1 MQRISSLAACREFG
15 GLVACTAGVC
25 ARKNSCKQPAAHRQW
40 DGPVVRPVRPYTAA
54 PGRRLC
60 GRSLVFAGVKHRLF
74 CSQQGADGPK
84 ESSGRRPA
92 ISVVG
97 IPDPITWI
105 RCKVIMFA
113 LDLYFELDVN
123 SEEFERGVKQALVH
137 VSNKMSSSRY
147 HELKGIV
154 SNEML
159 EYVEKR
165 CGSLTDAQRKQ
176 LGVQMDDIV
185 FVLPEDI
192 SVVFDQYGRKFCF
205 IVMRFWILS
214 SHEGPDD
221 PEGTKIFKVG
231 SSEDSGPQKKI
242 VTAVY
247 EFHRELTR
255 GASSDWTVT
264 TVWHWHWKLAE

>member
-54 PGRRLC
+54 PGRRLCGRSLC

-123 SEEFERGVKQALVH
+123 SEEFERGVKQ
-137 VSNKMSSSRY
+137 
-147 HELKGIV
+147 
-154 SNEML
+154 
-159 EYVEKR
+159 
-165 CGSLTDAQRKQ
+165 
-176 LGVQMDDIV
+176 
-185 FVLPEDI
+185 
-192 SVVFDQYGRKFCF
+192 
-205 IVMRFWILS
+205 
-214 SHEGPDD
+214 
-221 PEGTKIFKVG
+221 
-231 SSEDSGPQKKI
+231 
-242 VTAVY
+242 
-247 EFHRELTR
+247 
-255 GASSDWTVT
+255 VT
-264 TVWHWHWKLAE
+264 TDRPFYFSISTVNNKKHIFHALYGPLFESVTFSDKYTFISDTRTSRVHGLDNVGGTTPH

>member
-40 DGPVVRPVRPYTAA
+40 DGPVVRSVRLYTVA
-54 PGRRLC
+54 PGRR
-60 GRSLVFAGVKHRLF
+60 LVFAGVKHRLF
-74 CSQQGADGPK
+74 CSQHGADGPK

-137 VSNKMSSSRY
+137 VSNKMSNGRY

-176 LGVQMDDIV
+176 LGVQTDDIV

-192 SVVFDQYGRKFCF
+192 SVVFDQ
-205 IVMRFWILS
+205 
-214 SHEGPDD
+214 
-221 PEGTKIFKVG
+221 
-231 SSEDSGPQKKI
+231 
-242 VTAVY
+242 
-247 EFHRELTR
+247 
-255 GASSDWTVT
+255 
-264 TVWHWHWKLAE
+264 

>member
-1 MQRISSLAACREFG
+1 MSIYLP
-15 GLVACTAGVC
+15 LL
-25 ARKNSCKQPAAHRQW
+25 
-40 DGPVVRPVRPYTAA
+40 DPVSKTTLLPLNTPSDR
-54 PGRRLC
+54 
-60 GRSLVFAGVKHRLF
+60 
-74 CSQQGADGPK
+74 ADGPK

-123 SEEFERGVKQALVH
+123 SEEFERGVKQVTTDRPFYFSISTVNNKKHIFHALYGPLFE
-137 VSNKMSSSRY
+137 RQT
-147 HELKGIV
+147 L
-154 SNEML
+154 
-159 EYVEKR
+159 
-165 CGSLTDAQRKQ
+165 
-176 LGVQMDDIV
+176 
-185 FVLPEDI
+185 I
-192 SVVFDQYGRKFCF
+192 SVFFLAGRKFCF

-247 EFHRELTR
+247 ESFFWLLPNDRHNR
-255 GASSDWTVT
+255 WI
-264 TVWHWHWKLAE
+264 

>member
-1 MQRISSLAACREFG
+1 MSIYLPLLDPISKTTLLPLNTPNECHSRIEL
-15 GLVACTAGVC
+15 L
-25 ARKNSCKQPAAHRQW
+25 
-40 DGPVVRPVRPYTAA
+40 
-54 PGRRLC
+54 RRS
-60 GRSLVFAGVKHRLF
+60 SLVFQKQSEFNLKDRLSLSV
-74 CSQQGADGPK
+74 CAQIADGPK

-137 VSNKMSSSRY
+137 VSNKMSNGRY

-176 LGVQMDDIV
+176 LGVQTDDIV

-192 SVVFDQYGRKFCF
+192 SVVFDQYGRKFCY

-231 SSEDSGPQKKI
+231 SSEDGGPQKKI

-247 EFHRELTR
+247 DR
-255 GASSDWTVT
+255 
-264 TVWHWHWKLAE
+264 AEAMSALSLLKENF